1 MQTED
6 RSSSQQVFE
15 ESWEV
20 ESLGT
25 LIVASLSAGFRRP
38 DGLHS
43 PTATLPHKDRLAT
56 MHVPTIYPNGDL
68 PRSQDGGPGFTQGH
82 WQNRLCRSR
91 RPHAP
96 RHPDPRT

>member
-20 ESLGT
+20 ESLGA

-38 DGLHS
+38 DGLHCG
-43 PTATLPHKDRLAT
+43 TATLPRKNRLAT
-56 MHVPTIYPNGDL
+56 MHVPTIYPNDDL
-68 PRSQDGGPGFTQGH
+68 PQEAG
-82 WQNRLCRSR
+82 WRSR
-91 RPHAP
+91 FHSRSMAKPSLRKSKSARGSSP
-96 RHPDPRT
+96 